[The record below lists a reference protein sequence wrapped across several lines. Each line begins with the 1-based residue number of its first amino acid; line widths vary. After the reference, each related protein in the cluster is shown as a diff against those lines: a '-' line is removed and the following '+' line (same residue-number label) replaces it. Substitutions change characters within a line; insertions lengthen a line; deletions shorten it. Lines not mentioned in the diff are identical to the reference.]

1 MATRKKSN
9 KKPGRGGRIAL
20 RIFAALLLALAV
32 MAGIGLINARLLRI
46 RRAEVVIPD
55 LPHGFDGKTLLY
67 VSDIDLCG
75 LNTPARAGAVIDQLQ
90 SLQPDILILGGD
102 YNSTPLLDQL
112 NQSDNSP
119 VDESRI
125 IESRSDFFHYI
136 GPFQAP
142 MGKYAIAASE
152 DIQLSNLREVM
163 AKNGIQSLDNRKIDL
178 RSGSDILWL
187 VGVSGN
193 VSNLNNIG
201 MAFTRDDCVIVISE
215 GPDLLP
221 VLLTSEASDNG
232 FWADMILCGHTHGG
246 QIRLFGRSVLSLTDA
261 EQRFISGWN
270 TQSGIPILTS
280 EGIGCECLN
289 LRLGTEPQVWLITL
303 RRR

>member
-20 RIFAALLLALAV
+20 KVFSALLLALAV
-32 MAGIGLINARLLRI
+32 MAGIGLVNASLLRI
-46 RRAEVVIPD
+46 RRAEVMVPD
-55 LPHGFDGKTLLY
+55 LPRGFDGKTLLY

-75 LNTPARAGAVIDQLQ
+75 LNTPARAGAVFDQLQ
-90 SLQPDILILGGD
+90 SLQPDILVLGGD
-102 YNSTPLLDQL
+102 YNSTSLLDKL

-119 VDESRI
+119 VDESET
-125 IESRSDFFHYI
+125 IESRLDFFQYI
-136 GPFQAP
+136 GAFQAP
-142 MGKYAIAASE
+142 MGKYAIAATE
-152 DIQLSNLREVM
+152 DVQWSNLREVM
-163 AKNGIQSLDNRKIDL
+163 TQNGVQSLDNRKIELHSEGDT
-178 RSGSDILWL
+178 LWL
-187 VGVSGN
+187 VGVSGK
-193 VSNLNNIG
+193 VSSLNDAG
-201 MAFTRDDCVIVISE
+201 RAFSRGDCVVVIAE

-221 VLLTSEASDNG
+221 VLMTSEASDSG

-280 EGIGCECLN
+280 EGMGCEGLN

-303 RRR
+303 KRE

>member
-9 KKPGRGGRIAL
+9 KKPSRGGRIAL
-20 RIFAALLLALAV
+20 KVFSALLLALVV
-32 MAGIGLINARLLRI
+32 MAGIGLVNASLLRI
-46 RRAEVVIPD
+46 RRAEVMVPD
-55 LPHGFDGKTLLY
+55 LPRGFDGKTLLY

-75 LNTPARAGAVIDQLQ
+75 LNTPARAGAVFDQLQ
-90 SLQPDILILGGD
+90 SLQPDILVLGGD
-102 YNSTPLLDQL
+102 YNSTSLLDKL

-119 VDESRI
+119 VDESET
-125 IESRSDFFHYI
+125 IESRLDFFQYI
-136 GPFQAP
+136 GAFQAP
-142 MGKYAIAASE
+142 MGKYAIAATE
-152 DIQLSNLREVM
+152 DVQWSNLREVM
-163 AKNGIQSLDNRKIDL
+163 TQNGVQSLDNRKIELHSEGDT
-178 RSGSDILWL
+178 LWL
-187 VGVSGN
+187 VGVSGK
-193 VSNLNNIG
+193 VSNLNDAG
-201 MAFTRDDCVIVISE
+201 RAFSRGDCVVVIAE

-221 VLLTSEASDNG
+221 VLMTSEASDSG

-280 EGIGCECLN
+280 EGMGCEGLN

-303 RRR
+303 KRD

>member
-20 RIFAALLLALAV
+20 KVFAALLLALAV
-32 MAGIGLINARLLRI
+32 MAGIGLVNASLLRI
-46 RRAEVVIPD
+46 RRAEVMVPD
-55 LPHGFDGKTLLY
+55 LPRGFDGKTLLY

-75 LNTPARAGAVIDQLQ
+75 LNTPARAGAVFDQLQ

-102 YNSTPLLDQL
+102 YNSTSLLDRL

-119 VDESRI
+119 VDESET
-125 IESRSDFFHYI
+125 IESRLDFFHYI
-136 GPFQAP
+136 RAFQAP
-142 MGKYAIAASE
+142 MGKYAIAATE
-152 DIQLSNLREVM
+152 DVQWSNLREVM
-163 AKNGIQSLDNRKIDL
+163 AQNGVQSLDNRKIEL
-178 RSGSDILWL
+178 RSEGDTLWL
-187 VGVSGN
+187 VGVSGK
-193 VSNLNNIG
+193 VSSLNDAG
-201 MAFTRDDCVIVISE
+201 RAFSRGDCVVVIAE

-221 VLLTSEASDNG
+221 VLMTSEASDSG

-280 EGIGCECLN
+280 EGMGCEGLN

-303 RRR
+303 KRE

>member
-9 KKPGRGGRIAL
+9 KKPSRGGRIAL
-20 RIFAALLLALAV
+20 KVFSALLLALVV
-32 MAGIGLINARLLRI
+32 MAGIGLVNASLLRI
-46 RRAEVVIPD
+46 RRAEVMVPD
-55 LPHGFDGKTLLY
+55 LPRGFDGKTLLY

-75 LNTPARAGAVIDQLQ
+75 LNTPARAGAVFDQLQ
-90 SLQPDILILGGD
+90 SLQPDILVLGGD
-102 YNSTPLLDQL
+102 YNSTSLLDKL

-119 VDESRI
+119 VDESET
-125 IESRSDFFHYI
+125 IESRLDFFQYI
-136 GPFQAP
+136 GAFQAP
-142 MGKYAIAASE
+142 MGKYAIAATE
-152 DIQLSNLREVM
+152 DVQWSNLREVM
-163 AKNGIQSLDNRKIDL
+163 TQNGVQSLDNRKIELHSEGDT
-178 RSGSDILWL
+178 LWL
-187 VGVSGN
+187 VGVSGK
-193 VSNLNNIG
+193 VSSLNDAG
-201 MAFTRDDCVIVISE
+201 RAFSRGDCVVVIAE

-221 VLLTSEASDNG
+221 VLMTSEASDSG

-280 EGIGCECLN
+280 EGMGCEGLN

-303 RRR
+303 KRE